1 MQVKDG
7 NREAHKLTSIFTYFN
22 VESKLFHFQ
31 QLFNHL
37 TWGLRCIPV
46 ILVCIHVNG
55 LPHVR
60 NQCSED
66 GDDHKTLLRLTRILL
81 CEAIQH
87 SIAQK
92 TNKKKAVLNLQNFWL
107 FFYTYH
113 IRKRQGSSARHWGSL
128 GFHGCV
134 STSKL
139 NFRFLTGVP
148 CTGVCVL
155 VIITQ
160 KVAVRQQFSPG
171 EIWATLWR
179 SLFLSTD
186 YRGSLGQLCI

>member
-7 NREAHKLTSIFTYFN
+7 KREAHKLTSIFTYFN
-22 VESKLFHFQ
+22 VESKQFHFQ

-92 TNKKKAVLNLQNFWL
+92 TNKKRQCLICKTSDYFLILTISERDKEVAWDTEAVWDSTVVSLLANSTSGSWLVSHVLVSVFWL
-107 FFYTYH
+107 
-113 IRKRQGSSARHWGSL
+113 
-128 GFHGCV
+128 
-134 STSKL
+134 
-139 NFRFLTGVP
+139 
-148 CTGVCVL
+148 
-155 VIITQ
+155 
-160 KVAVRQQFSPG
+160 
-171 EIWATLWR
+171 
-179 SLFLSTD
+179 
-186 YRGSLGQLCI
+186 